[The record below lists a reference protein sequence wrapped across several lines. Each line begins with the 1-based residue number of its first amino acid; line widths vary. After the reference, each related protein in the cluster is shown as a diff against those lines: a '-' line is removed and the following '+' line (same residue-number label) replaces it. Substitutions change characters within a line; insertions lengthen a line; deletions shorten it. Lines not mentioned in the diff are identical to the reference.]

1 MHNKKKRRGPPPR
14 RPTTRNTFLAGQW
27 RSYIAY
33 ALVALGLLVVV
44 LIVFLRPNATAYG
57 EPWKEFS
64 GQNAFQHVQA
74 IVELGPR
81 PPESEEIKKT
91 RTYIHQQLEANG
103 WQVIDQPFASRTQ
116 RGPVQF
122 VNIIARRPDQ
132 PEHGKLFF
140 VGSHYDTKTFDSI
153 RFVGANDG
161 GSSTGALIELG
172 RVLNLHPNLA
182 RQIELI
188 FFDGEEAYE
197 NFTRSDGLY
206 GSRFFAK
213 KAKAA
218 KHAQFY
224 KGGIIWDMIG
234 DRNLTITLPV
244 DSPTALSQGI
254 FTAASAL
261 QVRSHFTYSHG
272 DIIDDHTPFN
282 EIGVPTIDLIDFD
295 YPPWHTAEDTLD
307 KLSPE
312 SLQIIGQ
319 ITLYFLAT
327 EAFR

>member
-1 MHNKKKRRGPPPR
+1 MPNKKKRRGPPPR
-14 RPTTRNTFLAGQW
+14 RPPTRNTFPAGQW
-27 RSYIAY
+27 RRYLAY
-33 ALVALGLLVVV
+33 GLVALGLLVVV
-44 LIVFLRPNATAYG
+44 LILILRPNATRYG

-64 GQNAFQHVQA
+64 GQKAFQHVQA

-91 RTYIHQQLEANG
+91 RSYIHQQMEANG
-103 WQVIDQPFASRTQ
+103 WQVIDQPFASHTP

-122 VNIIARRPDQ
+122 VNIIARRADQ
-132 PEHGKLFF
+132 PERGKLFF

-172 RVLNLHPNLA
+172 RVLNQHPDLA

-197 NFTRSDGLY
+197 RFTRNDGLY
-206 GSRFFAK
+206 GSRFFAR

-218 KHAQFY
+218 KHAEFY

-234 DRNLTITLPV
+234 DRDLTITLPV
-244 DSPTALSQGI
+244 DSPAALSQGI
-254 FTAASAL
+254 FDAASAL
-261 QVRSHFTYSHG
+261 QVRSHFTYSQG

-295 YPPWHTAEDTLD
+295 YPPWHTSGDTLD
-307 KLSPE
+307 KLSPD

-319 ITLYFLAT
+319 VTLYFLAT
-327 EAFR
+327 KAFR